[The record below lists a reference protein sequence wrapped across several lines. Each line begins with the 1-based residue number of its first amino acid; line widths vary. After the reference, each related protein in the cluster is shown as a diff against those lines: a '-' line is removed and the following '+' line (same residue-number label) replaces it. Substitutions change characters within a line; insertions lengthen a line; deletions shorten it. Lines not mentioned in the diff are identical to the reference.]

1 MFLSSGSRPKTWCAG
16 EPPRGS
22 CRGRYR
28 RQEEV
33 WWPWTGRPRYS
44 LTGHPS
50 RRPGLWRPATAPAG
64 GAVLTSFAGQ
74 DVPREVAMEGSGPL
88 GRQVSGVSGRPLPRG
103 RDGNGCGPFPRP
115 TTPGPGRKCRPA
127 RRADPGSGGPPGP
140 GFGNVAADR
149 SRGARGPRTWHPGF
163 YHSLTLWGGPAHMGL
178 IRREGAGVVLRHTR
192 GHFRR
197 AGGSERGKAS

>member
-1 MFLSSGSRPKTWCAG
+1 
-16 EPPRGS
+16 
-22 CRGRYR
+22 
-28 RQEEV
+28 
-33 WWPWTGRPRYS
+33 
-44 LTGHPS
+44 
-50 RRPGLWRPATAPAG
+50 
-64 GAVLTSFAGQ
+64 
-74 DVPREVAMEGSGPL
+74 MEGSGPL

-140 GFGNVAADR
+140 GFGNAAADR

-178 IRREGAGVVLRHTR
+178 MWREGAVVVLRHTR

-197 AGGSERGKAS
+197 AGGSERGKASCNTGWHGWRCWAAARDFCWDRTRGVRPGRTADPGLARPRAVLGRDHDQGGREGREDFVGRADPGDRVVPGRWGSRR